1 MVVKE
6 TFGAW
11 IKRIRK
17 ERGLSSG
24 RVCLRAAVS
33 SMTLFGIERDKTYP
47 AAVQAKTLYGLA
59 VTLDID
65 PAELLKRAA
74 ETDGFLKKWW
84 SNPKRGEWR

>member
-1 MVVKE
+1 M
-6 TFGAW
+6 A
-11 IKRIRK
+11 
-17 ERGLSSG
+17 
-24 RVCLRAAVS
+24 
-33 SMTLFGIERDKTYP
+33 LFDLERDKTYP

-84 SNPKRGEWR
+84 SDPKRGEW